1 VDTTGHWGR
10 HLKAPDTE
18 LLVYS
23 GQGEQEVEP
32 ELDDTV
38 PLGHTTQDA
47 MEVAP
52 PVVLYVPAGQA
63 VHTFAPAVL

>member
-1 VDTTGHWGR
+1 
-10 HLKAPDTE
+10 
-18 LLVYS
+18 VYS

-63 VHTFAPAVL
+63 VHTFAPMGL